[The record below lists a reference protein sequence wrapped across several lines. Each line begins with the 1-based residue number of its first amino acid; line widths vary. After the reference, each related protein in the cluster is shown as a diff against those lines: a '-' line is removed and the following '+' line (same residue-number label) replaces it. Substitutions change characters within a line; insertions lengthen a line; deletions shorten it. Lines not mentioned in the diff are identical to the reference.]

1 MLPEII
7 IFSPKLISGG
17 FYRWSRAY
25 RLRFPAQSDDAEACS
40 GVTAILSLLT
50 HPAISRFSATS
61 AATFFIVVLN
71 YCF

>member
-25 RLRFPAQSDDAEACS
+25 RLRFPAQSDDAVLFWGYSNFVITYTSRHQQAC
-40 GVTAILSLLT
+40 
-50 HPAISRFSATS
+50 ATS

-71 YCF
+71 YSF